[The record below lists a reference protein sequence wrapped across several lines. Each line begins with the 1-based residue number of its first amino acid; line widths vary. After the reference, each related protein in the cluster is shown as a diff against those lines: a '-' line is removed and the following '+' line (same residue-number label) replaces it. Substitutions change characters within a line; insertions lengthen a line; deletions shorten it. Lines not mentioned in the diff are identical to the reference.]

1 MKAKLLFVA
10 ASFAIAALCAVYW
23 WWHRPAALTSE
34 DYLLVGDLAN
44 GSGEKDFDGS
54 IREALRIS
62 LAQSPLLNLLSEE
75 KTRTLLRKMGKPA
88 GQRLDATLA
97 AALCDPL
104 GARAYLTGKISR
116 SGETYSVDFD
126 VRHCG
131 DNARMAREEAS
142 APRKDLL
149 IHHVGVAAA
158 KLREDLGESK
168 ESIEKLDCP
177 LERATTPIPAA
188 LQAYEDAR
196 RAIRDKGDLEAVPF
210 YKQAI
215 DLDSRFALARSG
227 LAVSYYNLNQ
237 MAQASEEIRQ
247 AYEAGDRQ
255 TLRERLNITTLYYDL
270 AQGDVEKAIEG
281 YKEYIRAYPHDDVAL
296 GNLSSEY
303 FVVGD
308 YEQAAKYSQAA
319 LEIDPDSSAWY
330 ENYSTALLAL
340 ARVDEAE
347 KTLREGFSRNLD
359 DPALHANMYS
369 LAFLKSDATLMQ
381 QQLTWATGKANGED
395 TLLAAQSD
403 TEAYFGRL
411 QKARKFTQLAV
422 AAAQKADLPE
432 SAATWEVEAGMREAV
447 FGNPAEARKDAQE
460 ALKLAPTSKDVRA
473 LAALVLA
480 RAGDEAKAQEITDD
494 LRALYVSN
502 MAIQKAWL
510 PVVRAQTA
518 IYQKKNA
525 EAVQLLEVVTPY
537 EKGQLTGNLSD
548 SCMIPAY
555 LRGEAFLGLQQGPHA
570 LGEFQKIE
578 HNPGIIGNCWSGPAS
593 KLGEARA
600 EAQSGL
606 TAKAKAAYLK
616 FFEIWQNADSDVP
629 LLKQARAEAAKLH

>member
-1 MKAKLLFVA
+1 MKTKLLIATASVA
-10 ASFAIAALCAVYW
+10 LATLCAGYW
-23 WWHRPAALTSE
+23 WWHRPAALGSE

-44 GSGEKDFDGS
+44 ESGEKDFDGS

-62 LAQSPLLNLLSEE
+62 LGQSPVLNLLSEE
-75 KTRTLLRKMGKPA
+75 KTRTAMKKMDRPT
-88 GQRLDATLA
+88 GQRMNAALA
-97 AALCDPL
+97 AALCGPL
-104 GARAYLTGKISR
+104 AASAYLTGKISR
-116 SGETYSVDFD
+116 AGEIYSVQLE
-126 VRHCG
+126 VYRCG

-149 IHHVGVAAA
+149 IHHVGAAAA

-168 ESIEKLDCP
+168 ESVEKLDCP

-196 RAIRDKGDLEAVPF
+196 RAIRDKGDLEAVPY

-215 DLDSRFALARSG
+215 DLDSRFAMARSG

-255 TLRERLNITTLYYDL
+255 TLRERMNITTLYYDL
-270 AQGDVEKAIEG
+270 AQGDVEKAIEN
-281 YKEYIRAYPHDDVAL
+281 YKEYIRAYPRDDVAL

-319 LEIDPDSSAWY
+319 LKIDPDSSAWY

-340 ARVDEAE
+340 ARVDEAD
-347 KTLREGFSRNLD
+347 KVLKEGFSRNLD

-369 LAFLKSDATLMQ
+369 LAFLKHDDTLMQ
-381 QQLTWATGKANGED
+381 QEVSWAAGKANGED

-411 QKARKFTQLAV
+411 QKAREFTQRAV

-480 RAGDEAKAQEITDD
+480 RAGDEAKAHEIADD

-502 MAIQKAWL
+502 TAIQKAWL
-510 PVVRAQTA
+510 PVVRAQAA
-518 IYQKKNA
+518 IYQKKNS
-525 EAVQLLEVVTPY
+525 EAVQLLEVVAPY
-537 EKGQLTGNLSD
+537 EMGQLTGNLSD
-548 SCMIPAY
+548 SCMIPAQ
-555 LRGEAFLGLQQGPHA
+555 LRGEAFLGLQQGAHA
-570 LGEFQKIE
+570 LVEFQKIE
-578 HNPGIIGNCWSGPAS
+578 HNPGIIGNCWSGPVAI
-593 KLGEARA
+593 LGEARA
-600 EAQSGL
+600 ETQSGF
-606 TAKAKAAYLK
+606 TGEAKAAYQK
-616 FFEIWQNADSDVP
+616 FFEIWKNADSDIPV
-629 LLKQARAEAAKLH
+629 LKQARAEAAKLH

>member
-1 MKAKLLFVA
+1 MKTKLLIAA
-10 ASFAIAALCAVYW
+10 ASVALAALCSGYW
-23 WWHRPAALTSE
+23 WWHRPAALTAE

-44 GSGEKDFDGS
+44 ESGEKDFDGS
-54 IREALRIS
+54 IREALRVS

-88 GQRLDATLA
+88 GQRLDAALA

-104 GARAYLTGKISR
+104 GARAYLTGKIRR
-116 SGETYSVDFD
+116 SGETYSVELE
-126 VRHCG
+126 VYHCG
-131 DNARMAREEAS
+131 DHARMAREDAS

-158 KLREDLGESK
+158 KLREDLGENK
-168 ESIEKLDCP
+168 ESVEKLDCP

-196 RAIRDKGDLEAVPF
+196 RATRDKGDLEAVPY

-319 LEIDPDSSAWY
+319 LKIDPDSSAWY

-347 KTLREGFSRNLD
+347 KVLREGFSRNLD

-369 LAFLKSDATLMQ
+369 LAFLKRDDTLMQ
-381 QQLTWATGKANGED
+381 QQVTWATGKANGED

-411 QKARKFTQLAV
+411 QKAREFTQRAV
-422 AAAQKADLPE
+422 AAAQKAELPE

-447 FGNPAEARKDAQE
+447 FGNLAEARKDAQE
-460 ALKLAPTSKDVRA
+460 ALRLAPTSKDVRA

-480 RAGDEAKAQEITDD
+480 RAGDEGKAQEITDD

-518 IYQKKNA
+518 IYQKKNE
-525 EAVQLLEVVTPY
+525 EALQLLKAVTPY
-537 EKGQLTGNLSD
+537 ERGQLTGNLSD

-570 LGEFQKIE
+570 LEEFQKIE
-578 HNPGIIGNCWSGPAS
+578 HHPGIIGNCWSGPVA

-600 EAQSGL
+600 EVQSGF
-606 TAKAKAAYLK
+606 TAEGKAAYLK
-616 FFEIWQNADSDVP
+616 FFELWKNADADIPV
-629 LLKQARAEAAKLH
+629 LKQAHAEAGKLH

>member
-1 MKAKLLFVA
+1 MKTKLLFAA
-10 ASFAIAALCAVYW
+10 ASVALAALCAGYW

-34 DYLLVGDLAN
+34 DFLLVGDLAN
-44 GSGEKDFDGS
+44 DSGEKDFDGS
-54 IREALRIS
+54 IREALRVS

-75 KTRTLLRKMGKPA
+75 KVRTALKKMDRPA
-88 GQRLDATLA
+88 GQRMD
-97 AALCDPL
+97 AALTAVLCNPL
-104 GARAYLTGKISR
+104 GAKAYLTGTISR
-116 SGETYSVDFD
+116 AGEIYSVQLE
-126 VRHCG
+126 VHHCG
-131 DNARMAREEAS
+131 DNARLAREEAS

-168 ESIEKLDCP
+168 ESVAKFDCP
-177 LERATTPIPAA
+177 LERVTTPIPAA

-196 RAIRDKGDLEAVPF
+196 RAIRDKGDLEAVPY

-215 DLDSRFALARSG
+215 DMDSRFALARSG

-319 LEIDPDSSAWY
+319 LKIDPDSSAWY

-347 KTLREGFSRNLD
+347 KVLREGFSRNLD

-369 LAFLKSDATLMQ
+369 LAFLKHDDTLMQ
-381 QQLTWATGKANGED
+381 QQVRWAAGKTNGED

-411 QKARKFTQLAV
+411 QKAREFTQRAV
-422 AAAQKADLPE
+422 AAAQKAELPE

-480 RAGDEAKAQEITDD
+480 RVGEEAKAQEITDD

-502 MAIQKAWL
+502 TAIQKAWL
-510 PVVRAQTA
+510 PVVRAQSA
-518 IYQKKNA
+518 IYQKKNSD
-525 EAVQLLEVVTPY
+525 AVQLLEVVAPY
-537 EKGQLTGNLSD
+537 EMGQLTGNLSD

-555 LRGEAFLGLQQGPHA
+555 LRGEAFLGLQQGAHA
-570 LGEFQKIE
+570 LVEFQKIE
-578 HNPGIIGNCWSGPAS
+578 HNPGIIGNCWSGPVS

-600 EAQSGL
+600 EAQSGF
-606 TAKAKAAYLK
+606 TTEAKAAYLK
-616 FFEIWQNADSDVP
+616 FFEIWKNADPDIPV
-629 LLKQARAEAAKLH
+629 LKQARAEAVKLH